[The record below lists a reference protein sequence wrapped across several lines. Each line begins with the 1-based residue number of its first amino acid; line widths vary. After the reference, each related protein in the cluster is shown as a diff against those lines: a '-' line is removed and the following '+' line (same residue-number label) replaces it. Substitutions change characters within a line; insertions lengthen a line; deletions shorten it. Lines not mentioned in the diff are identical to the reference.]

1 MLAATKQ
8 KETVLIRRVTKPM
21 RMVWRNLTS
30 MGTALVLLFLLAVA
44 AIPGALLPQRSLNTQ
59 RVNEYIAEQPTIGP
73 ILDRFGF
80 FDVFSSFWFTAIY
93 ALLFISLIG
102 CIVPRAVDHWHALR
116 APVVRV
122 PRNLARL
129 PKHRVGT
136 LEGTPDDVAAT
147 AQQMLRRWRVSVR
160 KNGSDVEISAERGHS
175 RELGNLVFHVALVFV
190 LAAVAIGRV
199 LGYEGSV
206 IVVANGGPGIC
217 TGSPAVYDSFRA
229 GQGVDGTELTPF
241 CVRVNDFTADYL
253 PTGQAEMFTSNI
265 EYQAGD
271 DLATNTWRPYRLRVN
286 EPLRVEGDR
295 LYLIGHGYAPTFTV
309 TFPNGESRTETLQFA
324 PEDATSFLSSGAMRF
339 DPPGGLYGTS
349 DERRQNQIAIEG
361 LFAPTAFFHEEN
373 LLTSVFPAM
382 TDPAVAID
390 IYRGDIGLDTGR
402 AQNIFTL
409 DQSLIEQERLVRQ
422 ARVNL
427 YPGEV
432 EVLDDGTEVRFD
444 GADEWVSLQVSHDP
458 MQGLVLVSAIAM
470 TLGLVGSLL
479 ITRRRVWLR
488 ISPEGGD
495 THSDS
500 RRTVVDIGGLARTDQ
515 AGWGPEFDKLCD
527 RLGVREATHRDGA

>member
-1 MLAATKQ
+1 
-8 KETVLIRRVTKPM
+8 M